1 MNEPLTQLHAEAM
14 TAERE
19 WTVEEIPV
27 LSASI
32 SLPEPVPAA
41 DKVSRRIRRYYQL
54 QCRSFL
60 RYCETYLLPA
70 AAEEYRERGC
80 TVIYIAVSGAA
91 AGFIALSDT
100 LRPGMADT
108 ISAVREAGAEPVLL
122 TCDHRN
128 AAETIARELGIT

>member
-70 AAEEYRERGC
+70 AARNTALLWRPAC
-80 TVIYIAVSGAA
+80 PCPTSGR
-91 AGFIALSDT
+91 S
-100 LRPGMADT
+100 
-108 ISAVREAGAEPVLL
+108 
-122 TCDHRN
+122 
-128 AAETIARELGIT
+128 